1 MPRLTSRPLTQRLID
16 STPPP
21 ARCYTSLR
29 DHEQRGL
36 EVRLRSTGA
45 RSWRF
50 EYLSPVTGKKAVL
63 SLPAGTLAEARV
75 IAKSHRALVA
85 LGRDPAIEA
94 EADLEARREAH
105 AKAVNVAAVLDDY
118 EQNVL
123 ASAVKQVSRRK
134 RVRVLRRAMAG
145 FEGRAVAS
153 LTRGDFIKRLDQ
165 IQAEAGDVS
174 RNRAQSE
181 LRHFLGWCRDRDVIE
196 TIALD
201 RVRRGVRETP
211 RDRAL
216 TDEELKALMCA
227 IGDGSAYSDLMRVL
241 LHTAMRRNEAASLQA
256 RDLDFD
262 ARTIAVRAEVSKTRQ
277 SRAIPMDDALVDMLR
292 ERARG
297 LKRDGFV
304 FGEGSGF
311 QRPFSGFSKPF
322 ARLWTMMPAGIDR
335 WTLHDLRRTAAT
347 RLHQAGVDAL
357 VIEDLLGHLT
367 GVRGGIAGVYNAAT
381 TLDRQRRALAGWR
394 ATLAALETSI
404 GDATGRSPA
413 LSASPANVTRLGARR

>member
-1 MPRLTSRPLTQRLID
+1 MKENPTYAAPDLETADPETDRQHA
-16 STPPP
+16 P
-21 ARCYTSLR
+21 ARSRVHVTAGSR
-29 DHEQRGL
+29 AAR
-36 EVRLRSTGA
+36 TGGQDLVD
-45 RSWRF
+45 RNQ
-50 EYLSPVTGKKAVL
+50 VL
-63 SLPAGTLAEARV
+63 AIRIP
-75 IAKSHRALVA
+75 VA
-85 LGRDPAIEA
+85 LGRDPALEA

-105 AKAVNVAAVLDDY
+105 SKAVTVASVLNDY
-118 EQNVL
+118 ERNVL
-123 ASAVKQVSRRK
+123 ASAVKQASRRK
-134 RVRVLRRAMAG
+134 RIRVLRRAMAG

-165 IQAEAGDVS
+165 IQTEAGDVS

-181 LRHFLGWCRDRDVIE
+181 MRHFLGWCRDRDIVL

-216 TDEELKALMCA
+216 TDEELRSLIGA
-227 IGDGSAYSDLMRVL
+227 IGDGSAYSGLMRVL

-262 ARTIAVRAEVSKTRQ
+262 ARTITIRAEVSKTRQ
-277 SRAIPMDDALVDMLR
+277 GRTVPMNDALVDMLR
-292 ERARG
+292 ERLRG

-311 QRPFSGFSKPF
+311 QRPFSGFSKAF
-322 ARLWTMMPAGIDR
+322 ARLWTTMPAETER
-335 WTLHDLRRTAAT
+335 WTLHDLRRTVAT
-347 RLHQAGVDAL
+347 RLHQSGVDAL

-381 TLDRQRRALAGWR
+381 TLDRQRRALAGR
-394 ATLAALETSI
+394 SATLAALETPEPML
-404 GDATGRSPA
+404 TGVARAKRKPSSPA
-413 LSASPANVTRLGARR
+413 AREGRRHVHPPVRPRA

>member
-1 MPRLTSRPLTQRLID
+1 M
-16 STPPP
+16 
-21 ARCYTSLR
+21 
-29 DHEQRGL
+29 
-36 EVRLRSTGA
+36 
-45 RSWRF
+45 
-50 EYLSPVTGKKAVL
+50 
-63 SLPAGTLAEARV
+63 
-75 IAKSHRALVA
+75 
-85 LGRDPAIEA
+85 
-94 EADLEARREAH
+94 
-105 AKAVNVAAVLDDY
+105 LDDY
-118 EQNVL
+118 ELNVL
-123 ASAVKQVSRRK
+123 ASAVKQASRRK
-134 RVRVLRRAMAG
+134 RVRVLRRAMEG

-165 IQAEAGDVS
+165 IQADAGDVS

-181 LRHFLGWCRDRDVIE
+181 LRHFLGWCRDRDIIE

-201 RVRRGVRETP
+201 SVRRGVRETP

-216 TDEELKALMCA
+216 TDEELRALLNA

-262 ARTIAVRAEVSKTRQ
+262 ERTITIRAEVSKTRQ
-277 SRAIPMDDALVDMLR
+277 ARAIPMDDALVDMLR

-311 QRPFSGFSKPF
+311 QRPFSGFSKAF
-322 ARLWTMMPAGIDR
+322 ARLWTTMPAETDR
-335 WTLHDLRRTAAT
+335 WTLHDLRRTTAT
-347 RLHQAGVDAL
+347 RLHQSGVDAL

-381 TLDRQRRALAGWR
+381 TLDRQRRALAGWS
-394 ATLAALETSI
+394 ATLAALETPEPI
-404 GDATGRSPA
+404 LTGVARVKSKPSSPA
-413 LSASPANVTRLGARR
+413 AREARRHVHPPVWPQA

>member
-1 MPRLTSRPLTQRLID
+1 MPRLIAKPLTQKLID

-21 ARCYTSLR
+21 LRGYTPLR
-29 DHEQRGL
+29 DAGQRGL
-36 EVRLRSTGA
+36 EVRIWSTGT

-50 EYLSPVTGKKAVL
+50 EFRSPVTGKNTPL
-63 SLPAGTLAEARV
+63 SLPAGTLSEARV
-75 IAKSHRALVA
+75 IAKSHRAMVA
-85 LGRDPAIEA
+85 LGRDPALEA
-94 EADLEARREAH
+94 KADLEVRREAH
-105 AKAVNVAAVLDDY
+105 AKAVTVASVLNDY
-118 EQNVL
+118 ERNVM
-123 ASAVKQVSRRK
+123 ASSPKQTSRRN
-134 RVRVLRRAMAG
+134 RVRVLLRAMTG
-145 FEGRAVAS
+145 FEERAVAS

-181 LRHFLGWCRDRDVIE
+181 IRHFLGWCRDRDIVQ

-216 TDEELKALMCA
+216 NDEELKALLNA
-227 IGDGSAYSDLMRVL
+227 IGDGSAYSDLMRTL
-241 LHTAMRRNEAASLQA
+241 LRTAMRRNEAASLQV
-256 RDLDFD
+256 RDLDFE
-262 ARTIAVRAEVSKTRQ
+262 ARTITIRAEVSKTRQ
-277 SRAIPMDDALVDMLR
+277 SRLIPMDDALVDMLR

-311 QRPFSGFSKPF
+311 KRAFSGFSKAF
-322 ARLWTMMPAGIDR
+322 ARLWTTMPAGMER
-335 WTLHDLRRTAAT
+335 WTLHDLRRTTAT
-347 RLHQAGVDAL
+347 RLHQSGVDAL

-381 TLDRQRRALAGWR
+381 TLDRQRQALADWG
-394 ATLAALETSI
+394 AALAALKAI
-404 GDATGRSPA
+404 DADATKPTTRS
-413 LSASPANVTRLGARR
+413 SPNVTRLGNRR

>member
-1 MPRLTSRPLTQRLID
+1 M
-16 STPPP
+16 
-21 ARCYTSLR
+21 R

-36 EVRLRSTGA
+36 EVRLWPTGT

-50 EYLSPVTGKKAVL
+50 EYLSPVTGRKAVL

-75 IAKSHRALVA
+75 MAKSHRALVA
-85 LGRDPAIEA
+85 LGRDPALEA
-94 EADLEARREAH
+94 EADLQARREAH

-118 EQNVL
+118 ERNVM
-123 ASAVKQVSRRK
+123 ASSPKQ
-134 RVRVLRRAMAG
+134 
-145 FEGRAVAS
+145 
-153 LTRGDFIKRLDQ
+153 TRGAIGCACCAGRWKASKGAPSRPSPAATSSSASTQ

-181 LRHFLGWCRDRDVIE
+181 LRHFLGWCRDRDIVL

-216 TDEELKALMCA
+216 TDEELKALLNA

-262 ARTIAVRAEVSKTRQ
+262 ERTITVRAEVSKTRQ
-277 SRAIPMDDALVDMLR
+277 ARAIPMDEALVDMLR
-292 ERARG
+292 ERLRG

-311 QRPFSGFSKPF
+311 QRPFSGFSKAF
-322 ARLWTMMPAGIDR
+322 ARLWTTMPVETER
-335 WTLHDLRRTAAT
+335 WTLHDLRRTVAT
-347 RLHQAGVDAL
+347 RLHQSGVDAL

-381 TLDRQRRALAGWR
+381 TLDRQRRALAGWS
-394 ATLAALETSI
+394 ATLAAFETPEPI
-404 GDATGRSPA
+404 LTGEA
-413 LSASPANVTRLGARR
+413 SAKPSR

>member
-1 MPRLTSRPLTQRLID
+1 MPRLTSKPLTQKLID
-16 STPPP
+16 STPAPSSG
-21 ARCYTSLR
+21 YTSLR

-36 EVRLRSTGA
+36 EVRIWSTGT

-85 LGRDPAIEA
+85 LGRDPALEA

-105 AKAVNVAAVLDDY
+105 SKAVTVASVLNDY
-118 EQNVL
+118 ERNVL
-123 ASAVKQVSRRK
+123 ASAVKQASRRK
-134 RVRVLRRAMAG
+134 RIRVLRRAMAG

-165 IQAEAGDVS
+165 IQTEAGDVS

-181 LRHFLGWCRDRDVIE
+181 MRHFLGWCRDRDIVL

-216 TDEELKALMCA
+216 TDEELRSLIGA
-227 IGDGSAYSDLMRVL
+227 IGDGSAYSGLMRVL

-262 ARTIAVRAEVSKTRQ
+262 ARTITIRAEVSKTRQ
-277 SRAIPMDDALVDMLR
+277 GRTVPMNEALVDMLR
-292 ERARG
+292 ERLRG

-311 QRPFSGFSKPF
+311 QRPFSGFSKAF
-322 ARLWTMMPAGIDR
+322 ARLWTTMPAETER
-335 WTLHDLRRTAAT
+335 WTLHDLRRTVAT
-347 RLHQAGVDAL
+347 RLHQSGVDAL
-357 VIEDLLGHLT
+357 VIEDLLEHLT

-381 TLDRQRRALAGWR
+381 TLDRQRRALAGWS
-394 ATLAALETSI
+394 ATLAAFETPEPI
-404 GDATGRSPA
+404 LTGVA
-413 LSASPANVTRLGARR
+413 SAKQVHA